1 MIVHASIYERSKM
14 RKYLYYGDRKFKY
27 EKLNRKNRPLIEI
40 IIIVFLFI
48 VLNCSTGGPGF
59 RGPGNMDRM
68 MAFRNASP
76 VSIVYHVQYDK
87 AGNPYIRLYYNISY
101 SGIIFYREDSLYKA
115 KFNINVYIKTGEETI
130 VNKTITKSF
139 TVEDYSTTVSS
150 DKVLFGTFE
159 ENISAG
165 RNVINISVKDENSD
179 REYEWERS
187 ISVPAVESINTQN

>member
-1 MIVHASIYERSKM
+1 M

-40 IIIVFLFI
+40 IMIVFLFI
-48 VLNCSTGGPGF
+48 VLNCSMGGPGF
-59 RGPGNMDRM
+59 RRPGGMGRM

-87 AGNPYIRLYYNISY
+87 AGNPYIRLYYNIFY

-115 KFNINVYIKTGEETI
+115 KFNINVYIKAGEEII
-130 VNKTITKSF
+130 VNKTITKSL
-139 TVEDYSTTVSS
+139 TVEDYSATVSS

-159 ENISAG
+159 ENLSAG
-165 RNVINISVKDENSD
+165 KNVINISIRDENSD

-187 ISVPAVESINTQN
+187 ILVPAVKSINTQN